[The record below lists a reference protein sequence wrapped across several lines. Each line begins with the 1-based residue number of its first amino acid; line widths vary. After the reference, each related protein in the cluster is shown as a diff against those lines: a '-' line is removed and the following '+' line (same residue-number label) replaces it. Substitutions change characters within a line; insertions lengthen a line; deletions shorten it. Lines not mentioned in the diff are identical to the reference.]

1 MASCILYYTKEI
13 GDVLPTGHFTLLP
26 DDADSERNKKL
37 QFVRLELGSLT
48 ELLKLTCC
56 ARRPFPSPFHC
67 WPTN

>member
-1 MASCILYYTKEI
+1 MASFILHYTKEI

-26 DDADSERNKKL
+26 DEADSERNKKL
-37 QFVRLELGSLT
+37 QFVTLELGST

-56 ARRPFPSPFHC
+56 ARCPFPSPFHC